1 MVSSD
6 KQNPEGSSCA
16 PDTNKKGY
24 KMMLKVLIAD
34 DEPRVGMLVKQL
46 IHWQERELEC
56 VGMFQD
62 GQRALEGIQQ
72 LHPDIVITDIRMPVL
87 SGLELIEKALESNPQ
102 IRFVVIS
109 GYRYFEHAQR
119 AIKYGVQDYLLK
131 PIDEEELNRVL
142 EKICAEKADQ
152 QNRQEHLARMEN
164 SFRNSRRLL
173 DREVLQQLLAGRIPD
188 VKTLNHNYGT
198 DFVPGCFQAV
208 VVKMDRAA
216 GAEPNA
222 DTERFMMDKLRARIE
237 KNLQGCKF
245 LCCSERGR
253 RFVLLFNYEAKARDV
268 QAQILRRLLEDCR
281 NYADNYDFYR
291 ICMGSSEESE
301 AFSDC
306 ARLLRNAEH
315 AMLRKLFEGG
325 GMRLKSLPGE
335 EDARQLEELWKTQ
348 QTVLENGM
356 DLMQAQAVG
365 DVVRQMFERAQEH
378 RMAAWLY
385 FEMVERITSLFAE
398 WAASRE
404 LTLTAGW
411 KERMQDDCE
420 NCQSLPVLC
429 RCLCEG
435 MQSELETLREQQ
447 LRQEDRPI
455 RVAMEYVQKNYA
467 QHITL
472 EDVAAMSGFN
482 ATYFSDVFKRKS
494 GKNFSDYLTEVRMT
508 AAKELLR
515 NTRKTIYE
523 VAEAVGYKDAK
534 YFSQQFTRYAGMK
547 PTEYRKLYY

>member
-1 MVSSD
+1 
-6 KQNPEGSSCA
+6 
-16 PDTNKKGY
+16 
-24 KMMLKVLIAD
+24 MLKVLIAD

-46 IHWQERELEC
+46 IHWREQELEC

-87 SGLELIEKALESNPQ
+87 SGLELIEKALECDSQ
-102 IRFVVIS
+102 IRFIVIS
-109 GYRYFEHAQR
+109 GYRYFEYAQR

-131 PIDEEELNRVL
+131 PIDEAELNRVL

-152 QNRQEHLARMEN
+152 QNRQEHLTRMEN

-173 DREVLQQLLAGRIPD
+173 DREVLQQLLAGQVCD
-188 VKTLNHNYGT
+188 VEGLNRNYGMN
-198 DFVPGCFQAV
+198 FVPGYFQAV

-216 GAEPNA
+216 GVEPSA
-222 DTERFMMDKLRARIE
+222 DTERFIVDKMRARIE
-237 KNLQGCKF
+237 KNLQGCRF
-245 LCCSERGR
+245 LCCTGQGR
-253 RFVLLFNYEAKARDV
+253 RFVLLFNYEEETRD
-268 QAQILRRLLEDCR
+268 AHAGALRRFLGDCR
-281 NYADNYDFYR
+281 TYAENYSFYGV
-291 ICMGSSEESE
+291 CMGYSEESD

-325 GMRLKSLPGE
+325 GMRLKALPAE
-335 EDARQLEELWKTQ
+335 EDAQPLEELWKTQ
-348 QTVLENGM
+348 QTALENSM
-356 DLMQAQAVG
+356 DLMQAQAVE
-365 DVVRQMFERAQEH
+365 DAVRQLFERAQER

-385 FEMVERITSLFAE
+385 YEMVKRVANLFAG
-398 WAASRE
+398 WATSRS
-404 LTLTAGW
+404 LNLTAGW
-411 KERMQDDCE
+411 KERIQDDCE
-420 NCQSLPVLC
+420 NCQSVAVLR

-435 MQSELETLREQQ
+435 LQKELKTLREQQ

-515 NTRKTIYE
+515 NTHKTIYE

>member
-87 SGLELIEKALESNPQ
+87 SGLELVEKALESNPQ

-109 GYRYFEHAQR
+109 GYRYFEYAQR

-237 KNLQGCKF
+237 KICRAANFYAAANGDAG
-245 LCCSERGR
+245 LCCFSTMKRRHGMCRLRSCVGCWKIAATMRIIMTFTEFAWVPAKKVKRFRIARGCCAMPSMPCCASY
-253 RFVLLFNYEAKARDV
+253 LKA
-268 QAQILRRLLEDCR
+268 
-281 NYADNYDFYR
+281 
-291 ICMGSSEESE
+291 
-301 AFSDC
+301 
-306 ARLLRNAEH
+306 
-315 AMLRKLFEGG
+315 
-325 GMRLKSLPGE
+325 
-335 EDARQLEELWKTQ
+335 
-348 QTVLENGM
+348 
-356 DLMQAQAVG
+356 AVCG
-365 DVVRQMFERAQEH
+365 
-378 RMAAWLY
+378 
-385 FEMVERITSLFAE
+385 
-398 WAASRE
+398 
-404 LTLTAGW
+404 
-411 KERMQDDCE
+411 
-420 NCQSLPVLC
+420 
-429 RCLCEG
+429 
-435 MQSELETLREQQ
+435 
-447 LRQEDRPI
+447 
-455 RVAMEYVQKNYA
+455 
-467 QHITL
+467 
-472 EDVAAMSGFN
+472 
-482 ATYFSDVFKRKS
+482 
-494 GKNFSDYLTEVRMT
+494 
-508 AAKELLR
+508 
-515 NTRKTIYE
+515 
-523 VAEAVGYKDAK
+523 
-534 YFSQQFTRYAGMK
+534 
-547 PTEYRKLYY
+547 